1 VSLIGSSARDVKDV
15 TNINEK
21 IRAKEVRLIDEDG
34 SMLGI
39 VQTFD
44 AIRMA
49 RERELDLV
57 EVSPKAVP
65 PVARIMDYGKF
76 KYETAKK
83 AAEAKKKQTVIQVKE
98 MKLGLK
104 IEEHDLQFKL
114 KHLRGFLEEGDKI
127 KLTIMFRGREVLHR
141 DKGEQLAVKVI
152 EALKD
157 VGDVEQRP
165 KFDGRNIIIVF
176 GPK

>member
-1 VSLIGSSARDVKDV
+1 M
-15 TNINEK
+15 
-21 IRAKEVRLIDEDG
+21 RLIDEDG
-34 SMLGI
+34 TMIGI
-39 VQTFD
+39 TSTYE

-49 RERELDLV
+49 REKELDLV

-76 KYETAKK
+76 KYQTAKR
-83 AAEAKKKQTVIQVKE
+83 AAEAKKKQTIIQVKE

-114 KHLRGFLEEGDKI
+114 KHLRDFLGEGDKV

-141 DKGEQLAVKVI
+141 DKGEQLAAKVI
-152 EALKD
+152 DALKD
-157 VGDVEQRP
+157 VSDVEQRP

-176 GPK
+176 APK

>member
-1 VSLIGSSARDVKDV
+1 
-15 TNINEK
+15 
-21 IRAKEVRLIDEDG
+21 VRLIDEEG
-34 SMLGI
+34 AMLG
-39 VQTFD
+39 VMSTYE

-49 RERELDLV
+49 REKELDLV

-76 KYETAKK
+76 KYQTAKR
-83 AAEAKKKQTVIQVKE
+83 AAEARKKQTIIQVKE

-114 KHLRGFLEEGDKI
+114 KHLREFLSEGDKVKI
-127 KLTIMFRGREVLHR
+127 TIMFRGREVLHR
-141 DKGEQLAVKVI
+141 DKGEQLASKVI
-152 EALKD
+152 DALKD
-157 VGDVEQRP
+157 VSDMEQRP

-176 GPK
+176 APK

>member
-1 VSLIGSSARDVKDV
+1 MKDV

-34 SMLGI
+34 TMVGI
-39 VQTFD
+39 TSTYE
-44 AIRMA
+44 AIKMA
-49 RERELDLV
+49 REKELDLV

-76 KYETAKK
+76 KYQTAKR
-83 AAEAKKKQTVIQVKE
+83 AAEAKKKQTIIQVKE

-114 KHLRGFLEEGDKI
+114 KHLRDFLSEGDKVKI
-127 KLTIMFRGREVLHR
+127 TIMFRGREVLHR

-152 EALKD
+152 DALKD
-157 VGDVEQRP
+157 VSDVEQRP

-176 GPK
+176 APK

>member
-1 VSLIGSSARDVKDV
+1 MKDA

-34 SMLGI
+34 TMVGI
-39 VQTFD
+39 TSTYE
-44 AIRMA
+44 AIKMA
-49 RERELDLV
+49 REKELDLV

-76 KYETAKK
+76 KYQTAKR
-83 AAEAKKKQTVIQVKE
+83 AAEAKKKQTIIQVKE

-114 KHLRGFLEEGDKI
+114 KHLRDFLSEGDKVKI
-127 KLTIMFRGREVLHR
+127 TIMFRGREVLHR

-152 EALKD
+152 DALKD
-157 VGDVEQRP
+157 VSDVEQRP

-176 GPK
+176 APK

>member
-1 VSLIGSSARDVKDV
+1 VKDV

-34 SMLGI
+34 TMVGI
-39 VQTFD
+39 TSTYE
-44 AIRMA
+44 AIKMA
-49 RERELDLV
+49 REKELDLV

-76 KYETAKK
+76 KYQTAKR
-83 AAEAKKKQTVIQVKE
+83 AAEAKKKQTIIQVKE

-114 KHLRGFLEEGDKI
+114 KHLRDFLSDGDKVKI
-127 KLTIMFRGREVLHR
+127 TIMFRGREVLHR

-152 EALKD
+152 DALKD
-157 VGDVEQRP
+157 VSDVEQKP

-176 GPK
+176 APK

>member
-1 VSLIGSSARDVKDV
+1 MSLIGSSARDVKDT

-21 IRAKEVRLIDEDG
+21 IRVKEVRLIDENG
-34 SMLGI
+34 AMLGI
-39 VQTFD
+39 VQTYD

-49 RERELDLV
+49 REKELDLV

-141 DKGEQLAVKVI
+141 DKGEQLATKVI
-152 EALKD
+152 DALKD

>member
-1 VSLIGSSARDVKDV
+1 VKDA

-34 SMLGI
+34 TMVGI
-39 VQTFD
+39 TSTYE
-44 AIRMA
+44 AIKMA
-49 RERELDLV
+49 REKELDLV

-76 KYETAKK
+76 KYQTAKR
-83 AAEAKKKQTVIQVKE
+83 AAEAKKKQTIIQVKE

-104 IEEHDLQFKL
+104 IEEHDLEFKL
-114 KHLRGFLEEGDKI
+114 KHLRDFLSEGDKVKI
-127 KLTIMFRGREVLHR
+127 TIMFRGREVLHR

-152 EALKD
+152 DALKD
-157 VGDVEQRP
+157 VSDVEQKP

-176 GPK
+176 APK

>member
-1 VSLIGSSARDVKDV
+1 VKDV

-34 SMLGI
+34 TMIGVTS
-39 VQTFD
+39 TYE
-44 AIRMA
+44 AIKMA
-49 RERELDLV
+49 REKELDLV

-76 KYETAKK
+76 KYQTAKR
-83 AAEAKKKQTVIQVKE
+83 AAEAKKKQTIIQVKE

-114 KHLRGFLEEGDKI
+114 KHLRDFLSEGDKVKI
-127 KLTIMFRGREVLHR
+127 TIMFRGREVLHR

-152 EALKD
+152 DALKD
-157 VGDVEQRP
+157 VSDVEQRP

-176 GPK
+176 APK

>member
-1 VSLIGSSARDVKDV
+1 MKDV

-34 SMLGI
+34 TMIGVTS
-39 VQTFD
+39 TYE
-44 AIRMA
+44 AIKMA
-49 RERELDLV
+49 REKELDLV

-76 KYETAKK
+76 KYQTAKR
-83 AAEAKKKQTVIQVKE
+83 AAEAKKKQTIIQVKE

-114 KHLRGFLEEGDKI
+114 KHLRDFLSEGDKVKI
-127 KLTIMFRGREVLHR
+127 TIMFRGREVLHR

-152 EALKD
+152 DALKD
-157 VGDVEQRP
+157 VSDVEQRP

-176 GPK
+176 APK

>member
-1 VSLIGSSARDVKDV
+1 MSLIGSSAREVKDV
-15 TNINEK
+15 ANINEK
-21 IRAKEVRLIDEDG
+21 IRAKEVRLIDENG
-34 SMLGI
+34 AMVGI
-39 VQTFD
+39 VQTYD
-44 AIRMA
+44 AIKMA

-83 AAEAKKKQTVIQVKE
+83 AQEAKKKQTVIQVKE

-114 KHLRGFLEEGDKI
+114 RQLHGFLEEGDKI

>member
-1 VSLIGSSARDVKDV
+1 
-15 TNINEK
+15 
-21 IRAKEVRLIDEDG
+21 
-34 SMLGI
+34 MLG
-39 VQTFD
+39 VMSTYE

-49 RERELDLV
+49 REKELDLV

-76 KYETAKK
+76 KYQTAKR
-83 AAEAKKKQTVIQVKE
+83 AAEARKKQTIIQVKE

-114 KHLRGFLEEGDKI
+114 KHLREFLSEGDKVKI
-127 KLTIMFRGREVLHR
+127 TIMFRGREVLHR
-141 DKGEQLAVKVI
+141 DKGEQLASKVI
-152 EALKD
+152 DALKD
-157 VGDVEQRP
+157 VSDVEQRP

-176 GPK
+176 APK

>member
-1 VSLIGSSARDVKDV
+1 M
-15 TNINEK
+15 
-21 IRAKEVRLIDEDG
+21 RLIDEDG
-34 SMLGI
+34 TMIGI
-39 VQTFD
+39 TSTYD

-49 RERELDLV
+49 REKELDLV

-76 KYETAKK
+76 KYQTAKR
-83 AAEAKKKQTVIQVKE
+83 AAEAKKKQTIIQVKE

-114 KHLRGFLEEGDKI
+114 KHLRDFLGEGDKVKI
-127 KLTIMFRGREVLHR
+127 TIMFRGREVLHR

-152 EALKD
+152 DALKD
-157 VGDVEQRP
+157 VSDVEQRP
-165 KFDGRNIIIVF
+165 KFDGRNIIIIF
-176 GPK
+176 APK